1 MSGSRSAASSAA
13 TSAVDT
19 LTGKRILS
27 ASSGAPLAALTTSI
41 LGNVQPKWTG
51 GFINTF
57 RYKGFDLSG
66 QIDARIGGQLYSATN
81 AWGKYAGILEETLEG
96 REDSVTV
103 EGQLANGTAVTRKV
117 SGENYWH
124 GMGYNSGDRDNIV
137 DASFVKLR
145 EMRLGWAIP
154 QSLLSGLSGYR
165 MNVAL
170 IGRNLW
176 MHANAPHIDP
186 ETAFSAG
193 NQQGFEMGQL
203 PSTRSLGFQVSVTP

>member
-1 MSGSRSAASSAA
+1 
-13 TSAVDT
+13 
-19 LTGKRILS
+19 
-27 ASSGAPLAALTTSI
+27 
-41 LGNVQPKWTG
+41 
-51 GFINTF
+51 
-57 RYKGFDLSG
+57 
-66 QIDARIGGQLYSATN
+66 
-81 AWGKYAGILEETLEG
+81 
-96 REDSVTV
+96 VTV
-103 EGQLANGTAVTRKV
+103 EGVLANGTPVTRKIR
-117 SGENYWH
+117 GETYWH
-124 GMGYNSGDRDNIV
+124 AMGYNAGDRDNIV

-145 EMRLGWAIP
+145 ELRLGWAIP

-203 PSTRSLGFQVSVTP
+203 PSTRSLGFPVSVTP